1 MKYAIMQVTYFL
13 NDSVVNMLFGSV
25 SGYYMLRGSDSLK
38 EIQPQSYSWSPNC
51 LDSFSILILSMEV

>member
-1 MKYAIMQVTYFL
+1 MTQVNKMKYAIMQVTYFL

-38 EIQPQSYSWSPNC
+38 EIQPQSYS
-51 LDSFSILILSMEV
+51 